1 MRGEVGGLLP
11 HTATL
16 HSSLLP
22 SLCTPPPPAAKL
34 DITQRKPYSYIR
46 MNHRLPVPDRLLA
59 AAADLFAR
67 DGFDAVSVRQIT
79 SRAKANL
86 GAITYHFGSKEALF
100 HAVIDRVG
108 AHLAD
113 RFVAIAAENG
123 APLER
128 IGRIVTMVLTEPN
141 LPAPTMILRELAMDR
156 PLPPPLVQMMQR
168 NMGAMT
174 GLIRD
179 GQADGSIRPGDP
191 ALLAMSVMA
200 QPFLLRM
207 ASRIPR
213 TLAGVDRDN
222 PDTQRKIVK
231 HVVTTITRSLAS

>member
-1 MRGEVGGLLP
+1 
-11 HTATL
+11 
-16 HSSLLP
+16 
-22 SLCTPPPPAAKL
+22 
-34 DITQRKPYSYIR
+34 
-46 MNHRLPVPDRLLA
+46 MNQSRPVPERLLT

-86 GAITYHFGSKEALF
+86 GAITYHFGSKEALY

-113 RFVAIAAENG
+113 RFAAITAEKG

-128 IGRIVTMVLTEPN
+128 IGRIVTMVLTEPH
-141 LPAPTMILRELAMDR
+141 LPAPSMILRELAADR

-168 NMGAMT
+168 NMGAMMK
-174 GLIRD
+174 LIRE

-207 ASRIPR
+207 VSRIPR
-213 TLAGVDRDN
+213 DVVGVDRND
-222 PDTQRKIVK
+222 PDTQRKLVK

>member
-1 MRGEVGGLLP
+1 MN
-11 HTATL
+11 
-16 HSSLLP
+16 
-22 SLCTPPPPAAKL
+22 
-34 DITQRKPYSYIR
+34 QRP
-46 MNHRLPVPDRLLA
+46 PVPERLLA

-113 RFVAIAAENG
+113 RFVSIAAEKG

-128 IGRIVTMVLTEPN
+128 IRRIVTMVLTEPN

-156 PLPPPLVQMMQR
+156 PLPPPLVKLMQR
-168 NMGAMT
+168 NMGAMMS
-174 GLIRD
+174 LIRE
-179 GQADGSIRPGDP
+179 GQADGSIRHGDP

-213 TLAGVDRDN
+213 DIAGVDRDN
-222 PDTQRKIVK
+222 PDTQRKLVK

>member
-1 MRGEVGGLLP
+1 MN
-11 HTATL
+11 
-16 HSSLLP
+16 
-22 SLCTPPPPAAKL
+22 
-34 DITQRKPYSYIR
+34 QRP
-46 MNHRLPVPDRLLA
+46 PVPDRLLA

-113 RFVAIAAENG
+113 RFAAIAAEKG

-128 IGRIVTMVLTEPN
+128 IRRIVTMVLTEPN

-168 NMGAMT
+168 NIGAMM
-174 GLIRD
+174 GLIRE
-179 GQADGSIRPGDP
+179 GQADRSIRPGDP

-213 TLAGVDRDN
+213 DIVGVDGND
-222 PDTQRKIVK
+222 PATQRKLVK
-231 HVVTTITRSLAS
+231 HVVTTITRSLASSPGHRS

>member
-1 MRGEVGGLLP
+1 
-11 HTATL
+11 
-16 HSSLLP
+16 
-22 SLCTPPPPAAKL
+22 
-34 DITQRKPYSYIR
+34 
-46 MNHRLPVPDRLLA
+46 MNQSRPVPDRLLA

-86 GAITYHFGSKEALF
+86 GAITYHFGSKEALY

-113 RFVAIAAENG
+113 RFVAITAERG
-123 APLER
+123 TPLER
-128 IGRIVTMVLTEPN
+128 ISRIVTMVLTEPH
-141 LPAPTMILRELAMDR
+141 LPAPSMILRELATDR

-168 NMGAMT
+168 NMGAMMA
-174 GLIRD
+174 LIRE
-179 GQADGSIRPGDP
+179 GQADGSIRAGDP
-191 ALLAMSVMA
+191 SLLAMSVMA

-207 ASRIPR
+207 VSRIPR
-213 TLAGVDRDN
+213 DVAGVDRND
-222 PDTQRKIVK
+222 PDTQRELVK

>member
-1 MRGEVGGLLP
+1 
-11 HTATL
+11 
-16 HSSLLP
+16 
-22 SLCTPPPPAAKL
+22 
-34 DITQRKPYSYIR
+34 
-46 MNHRLPVPDRLLA
+46 MNQSRSVPDRLLA

-86 GAITYHFGSKEALF
+86 GALPYPFGSKEALY

-113 RFVAIAAENG
+113 RFVAISAEKG
-123 APLER
+123 TPLER
-128 IGRIVTMVLTEPN
+128 ISRIVTMVLTEPH
-141 LPAPTMILRELAMDR
+141 LPAPSMILRELATDR

-168 NMGAMT
+168 NMGAMMA
-174 GLIRD
+174 LIRE
-179 GQADGSIRPGDP
+179 GQADGSIRAGDP
-191 ALLAMSVMA
+191 SLFAMSVMA

-207 ASRIPR
+207 VGRIPR
-213 TLAGVDRDN
+213 DIAGVDRND
-222 PDTQRKIVK
+222 PDTQRKLVK

>member
-1 MRGEVGGLLP
+1 MN
-11 HTATL
+11 
-16 HSSLLP
+16 
-22 SLCTPPPPAAKL
+22 
-34 DITQRKPYSYIR
+34 QRP
-46 MNHRLPVPDRLLA
+46 PVPERLLA

-67 DGFDAVSVRQIT
+67 DGFDAVSVRRIT

-113 RFVAIAAENG
+113 RFVSIAAEKG

-168 NMGAMT
+168 NMGAMM
-174 GLIRD
+174 GLIRE
-179 GQADGSIRPGDP
+179 GQADGSIRAGDP

-213 TLAGVDRDN
+213 DIAGVDGND
-222 PDTQRKIVK
+222 PSTQRKLVK

>member
-1 MRGEVGGLLP
+1 
-11 HTATL
+11 
-16 HSSLLP
+16 
-22 SLCTPPPPAAKL
+22 
-34 DITQRKPYSYIR
+34 
-46 MNHRLPVPDRLLA
+46 MNQSRPVPDRLLA

-86 GAITYHFGSKEALF
+86 GAITYHFGSKEALY

-113 RFVAIAAENG
+113 RFVAITAERG
-123 APLER
+123 TPLER
-128 IGRIVTMVLTEPN
+128 ISRIVTMVLTEPH
-141 LPAPTMILRELAMDR
+141 LPAPSMILRELAADR

-168 NMGAMT
+168 NMGAMMA
-174 GLIRD
+174 LIRE

-191 ALLAMSVMA
+191 SLLAMSVMA

-207 ASRIPR
+207 VSRIPR
-213 TLAGVDRDN
+213 DVAGVDRND
-222 PDTQRKIVK
+222 PDTQRKLVK
-231 HVVTTITRSLAS
+231 HVVNTITRSLAS

>member
-1 MRGEVGGLLP
+1 
-11 HTATL
+11 
-16 HSSLLP
+16 
-22 SLCTPPPPAAKL
+22 
-34 DITQRKPYSYIR
+34 
-46 MNHRLPVPDRLLA
+46 MNQKLPVPERLLA

-86 GAITYHFGSKEALF
+86 GAITYHYGSKEALF

-113 RFVAIAAENG
+113 RFVSIASEKG

-168 NMGAMT
+168 NMGAMM
-174 GLIRD
+174 GLIRE
-179 GQADGSIRPGDP
+179 GQADGSIRHGDP

-213 TLAGVDRDN
+213 DIAGIDRTD
-222 PDTQRKIVK
+222 PDTQRKLVK
-231 HVVTTITRSLAS
+231 HVVTTITRSLASSPGHRS

>member
-1 MRGEVGGLLP
+1 M
-11 HTATL
+11 
-16 HSSLLP
+16 
-22 SLCTPPPPAAKL
+22 
-34 DITQRKPYSYIR
+34 TQ
-46 MNHRLPVPDRLLA
+46 RLPVPERLLA

-113 RFVAIAAENG
+113 RFVSIAAEKG

-168 NMGAMT
+168 NMSAMM
-174 GLIRD
+174 GLIRE

-200 QPFLLRM
+200 QPFLLSM

-213 TLAGVDRDN
+213 DVVGVDRND
-222 PDTQRKIVK
+222 PDTQRKLVK
-231 HVVTTITRSLAS
+231 HVVTTIIRSLAS